1 MSAIQGMSQGHEE
14 GKFPLGIRCKPG
26 TERRL
31 QDLEASKEKP
41 KVDFSLFVQEPRI
54 LNTWPTYW
62 LQFLQR
68 SRNLPLRFRS
78 TAGGKANRNLH
89 EYTPEETKRL
99 LAKHQEKC
107 KRVSVA
113 MAKMIREMKR
123 VA

>member
-1 MSAIQGMSQGHEE
+1 MSQGHEE

-26 TERRL
+26 TEGRL
-31 QDLEASKEKP
+31 QDLEASTEKP
-41 KVDFSLFVQEPRI
+41 KVDFSAFVQEPRI
-54 LNTWPTYW
+54 LNTW

-78 TAGGKANRNLH
+78 TAGGKANGNLY
-89 EYTPEETKRL
+89 EYTPEDTKRL

-113 MAKMIREMKR
+113 MAKMIREMKK
-123 VA
+123 VAEGEEKEEKE